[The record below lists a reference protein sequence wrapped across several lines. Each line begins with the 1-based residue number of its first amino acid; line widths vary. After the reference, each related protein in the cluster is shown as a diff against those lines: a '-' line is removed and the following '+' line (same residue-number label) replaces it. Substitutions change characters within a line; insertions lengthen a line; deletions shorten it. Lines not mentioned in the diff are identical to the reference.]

1 MPILGNILRVIAIAN
16 SVELSKVFAELV
28 KWDEFPFQLI
38 ESHTLQIHTK
48 YSDRSHNYSLSIVC
62 SESLE
67 CRRCWTIC
75 EVLAYHLGTRTWA

>member
-1 MPILGNILRVIAIAN
+1 MPILGNILRVITIAN
-16 SVELSKVFAELV
+16 SVGLSRLFAEVV
-28 KWDEFPFQLI
+28 KGIEFPFQLI

-48 YSDRSHNYSLSIVC
+48 YTKHSHNYSLSIVG

-75 EVLAYHLGTRTWA
+75 EVLADHLGTRTWA